1 MGGEEEQW
9 GAAVQPIYFLKNA
22 VFVGRTSRLNPF
34 RKGHLG
40 DSGARQQRRQT
51 MPQFHETLRGK
62 KFFEAD
68 LARLIKALERVADQI
83 EQANQSSS
91 DTQIDPSGKE
101 KSDEY

>member
-1 MGGEEEQW
+1 
-9 GAAVQPIYFLKNA
+9 
-22 VFVGRTSRLNPF
+22 
-34 RKGHLG
+34 
-40 DSGARQQRRQT
+40 

-68 LARLIKALERVADQI
+68 LPRLIKALERVADQI

-101 KSDEY
+101 TSNES

>member
-51 MPQFHETLRGK
+51 VK
-62 KFFEAD
+62 
-68 LARLIKALERVADQI
+68 LARQLAENNNESACC
-83 EQANQSSS
+83 N
-91 DTQIDPSGKE
+91 
-101 KSDEY
+101 Y